1 MFRIISG
8 ILVLSSQ
15 SPLGPAPT
23 AMGWG
28 EELLDR
34 AAIHRL
40 HGPGRSYIILT
51 GPGDAGPT
59 ARAPAELHC
68 LHGTGR
74 RRTARAR
81 AELHWAGR
89 RSAARVREV
98 LHCPH
103 GPGYAEPTARE
114 RD

>member
-40 HGPGRSYIILT
+40 NGPGRSYIILT
-51 GPGDAGPT
+51 GPGDAGP
-59 ARAPAELHC
+59 
-68 LHGTGR
+68 
-74 RRTARAR
+74 
-81 AELHWAGR
+81 
-89 RSAARVREV
+89 
-98 LHCPH
+98 H
-103 GPGYAEPTARE
+103 GPGRSYIGPDADRRHGSGRCYIVRTGLATPSRLRGSVTNLCVRSCSASGTE
-114 RD
+114 